1 MTRFFHLDI
10 ISFFIL
16 KIISLYLIALFISKT
31 DESSEAASLGFLL
44 PAHEYFHEMMVIA
57 DCEAELVRD
66 PSRGLEG
73 GAFFVA
79 TLLNRKEAKTGQG
92 KHSIDAMKD
101 FMLLKSDARFC
112 QYFIKKFDLNP
123 EVDNTPDHLKSASY
137 DRKEAFIHNMVEDA
151 LRDLLPFFS
160 NCTTVD
166 PELLDHPLQDGKRA
180 KYEAAKEKLREVE
193 VMEQGEMISQA
204 VAENTIE
211 QIRSY
216 TPEPGLAE
224 QYIEQVSVA
233 LSGSRSKLIFNC
245 KLCSFQSRFKSVCV
259 AHIQGCLLTSST
271 QQAVS
276 EPVDSSPSISCE
288 HTDVASQGVS
298 CAEVDEA
305 DADDDDMFW
314 NYKNA
319 EFFLDAMFAICTS
332 FERFGDGLGFYI
344 TNKIFLPIFHGL
356 RHSNYSNTIHRFITR
371 ILCEATP
378 KEGLKM
384 IHERFSNR
392 VGQPGHNISRD
403 RRMEYRI
410 GTAKKL
416 ISNLGPNFNS
426 TSVQQVNSTLDI
438 KEELFLK
445 TRESHGVD
453 IRSGKHNARSDT
465 RDYEMLFSH
474 LSDIRAH
481 VKVSGRKFGNINFG
495 KDIMEDDRF
504 DKTEFYRWIVAKN
517 KEAKS
522 VLAAKQRQ

>member
-1 MTRFFHLDI
+1 
-10 ISFFIL
+10 
-16 KIISLYLIALFISKT
+16 
-31 DESSEAASLGFLL
+31 
-44 PAHEYFHEMMVIA
+44 MMVIA

-79 TLLNRKEAKTGQG
+79 TMLNRKDAKTGQG
-92 KHSIDAMKD
+92 KHSLDAMKD

-112 QYFIKKFDLNP
+112 QYFIKKYDLNP
-123 EVDNTPDHLKSASY
+123 EVDNTPAHLKTASQ
-137 DRKEAFIHNMVEDA
+137 DRKEVFIHNMVEDA

-160 NCTTVD
+160 NCSTVD
-166 PELLDHPLQDGKRA
+166 PELLDHPLQDGRRA
-180 KYEAAKEKLREVE
+180 KYEAVKEKLREEE
-193 VMEQGEMISQA
+193 VMREGEMISQT

-211 QIRSY
+211 QIICSS
-216 TPEPGLAE
+216 TPEPGHVE
-224 QYIEQVSVA
+224 QYMEKVSVV
-233 LSGSRSKLIFNC
+233 LSGSRSKLLFSC
-245 KLCSFQSRFKSVCV
+245 RLCSFQSRFKSVCF
-259 AHIQGCLLTSST
+259 AHTQGCLLNLTT
-271 QQAVS
+271 QQEQATLVS
-276 EPVDSSPSISCE
+276 EDSTPTISCE
-288 HTDVASQGVS
+288 VADSALDEVLP
-298 CAEVDEA
+298 AEVDETETVEKE
-305 DADDDDMFW
+305 DKFW

-332 FERFGDGLGFYI
+332 FEKYGDGLGFYI
-344 TNKIFLPIFHGL
+344 SNKIFLPIFHGL

-392 VGQPGHNISRD
+392 GGRPGHNISRD

-410 GTAKKL
+410 GMAKKL
-416 ISNLGPNFNS
+416 ISNLGPNFNPN
-426 TSVQQVNSTLDI
+426 SVQQVNSTLDI

-453 IRSGKHNARSDT
+453 IRSGKHNARSD
-465 RDYEMLFSH
+465 RKDYEMLFSL
-474 LSDIRAH
+474 LSDTRAH
-481 VKVSGRKFGNINFG
+481 VQVSGREFGDVDFG
-495 KDIMEDDRF
+495 KDLMEDDRF

-522 VLAAKQRQ
+522 VLTAKKRQ